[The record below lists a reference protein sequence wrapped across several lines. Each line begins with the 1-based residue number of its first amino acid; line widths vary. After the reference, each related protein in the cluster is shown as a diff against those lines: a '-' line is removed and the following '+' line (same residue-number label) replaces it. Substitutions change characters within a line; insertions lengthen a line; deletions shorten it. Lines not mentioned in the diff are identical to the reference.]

1 MSLSLSK
8 KAMELHPSATLAV
21 SALAKEM
28 KAEGKPVII
37 FSQGE
42 PDFVSPQPVL
52 DAGRKAIDEGQTHY
66 TASNG
71 ILPLRKAVAAYY
83 KKHFN
88 LEYAPGDILIGA
100 GAKPILYCAMV
111 AILDPGDEVIL
122 PTPAWVSYVEQIRL
136 CGGHEVLV
144 ECRDT
149 KNVPLVER
157 IKAAIT
163 PRTKCILLNSPN
175 NPTGAVYDAE
185 TLKGIAQLALEH
197 DLIIVNDA
205 IYERLIY
212 DNTKFT
218 EIVEICP
225 EVRDRT
231 IIVNGMSKA
240 FAMTGWRIGY
250 ALGPTK
256 YIKAMGSIQGHITSN
271 ACTVAQYAALG
282 GLKGADD
289 VDVEKMRQQF
299 AKRRELVFSIL
310 DKIPG
315 ITYAKPM
322 GAFYVLVDMSALL
335 GKKHGETTLSDDV
348 TFCSDLLK
356 SKYVAVTPGSAFF
369 ANGTMRISYASSED
383 EIREGLKRIAEYVSE
398 IK

>member
-136 CGGHEVLV
+136 CGGREVLV

>member
-136 CGGHEVLV
+136 CGGREVLV

-335 GKKHGETTLSDDV
+335 GKKHGETTLSNDV

-383 EIREGLKRIAEYVSE
+383 EIREGLNRIAEYVSE

>member
-42 PDFVSPQPVL
+42 PDFVSPKPVL

-136 CGGHEVLV
+136 CGGREVLV

-383 EIREGLKRIAEYVSE
+383 EIREGLNRIAEYVSE